1 MLYSKNMKLNK
12 PLQKA
17 KVEIRTESLKL
28 KEISD
33 FTGSEFQKLKQRKLA
48 IPVKLFHL

>member
-17 KVEIRTESLKL
+17 KVEIRTETLKF
-28 KEISD
+28 KEIND
-33 FTGSEFQKLKQRKLA
+33 FTGAEFQKLKQRKLA